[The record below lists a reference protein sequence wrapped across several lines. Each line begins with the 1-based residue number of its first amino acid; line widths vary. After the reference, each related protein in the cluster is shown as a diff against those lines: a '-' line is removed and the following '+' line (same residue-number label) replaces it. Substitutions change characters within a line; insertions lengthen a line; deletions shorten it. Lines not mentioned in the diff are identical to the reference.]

1 MRSIFLLCV
10 SPCCSRGCDHVCASL
25 SMVVFLPWL
34 SVRRSLGCSSRV
46 LFVFLRQDGSFFAAV
61 WSSAGMSDAC
71 SGGLT
76 LFCVDFLQG

>member
-10 SPCCSRGCDHVCASL
+10 SPCCSHGCDGMRVSL

-34 SVRRSLGCSSRV
+34 SVWRSLGGSSRV
-46 LFVFLRQDGSFFAAV
+46 LFVFLRQDGSFFAAL
-61 WSSAGMSDAC
+61 WSSAGMSDPC
-71 SGGLT
+71 SGDLT